1 MNPSA
6 GDGAILEVRGVRK
19 RLGAAQV
26 LDGVS
31 LRVDRGELLTLLG
44 ESGSGKTTLLR
55 LCAGFLRPDEGEIWI
70 GGERVDALP
79 PYRRRVN
86 TVFQHYALFP
96 HMSVAENVAYG
107 LRVTGVPRGEVA
119 SRAAQALTMVKMGD
133 FAAAAPSR
141 LSGGQQQR
149 VALARALVNRPLLLL
164 LDEPLS
170 ALDAG
175 LRRQMQEELKALQR
189 EVGIAFVF
197 VTHDQE
203 EALALSDRIVLLRG
217 GRIEQV
223 GTPQEIYERPAT
235 AYTARFIGQ
244 TNLLRCQAEGGRLLL
259 ADGGLQLG
267 PAPAGTPDGPVT
279 ISLRPERLRL
289 AGQGAPAGADASVRF
304 QARVIGR
311 VYQGATVLL
320 HLRGPGQA
328 DVPLLCRVPAQSM
341 AMAMAMAAAVPADA
355 SEAATFEFALGD
367 AVPVRESAA

>member
-1 MNPSA
+1 VSQ
-6 GDGAILEVRGVRK
+6 GGAPILDIRGVRK

-31 LRVDRGELLTLLG
+31 LHVERGELVTLLG

-107 LRVTGVPRGEVA
+107 LRVTGVPRDEA
-119 SRAAQALTMVKMGD
+119 TSRAAQALALVKMDG
-133 FAAAAPSR
+133 FAAAAPAR

-175 LRRQMQEELKALQR
+175 LRRQMQEELVALQR

-217 GRIEQV
+217 GKIEQV

-235 AYTARFIGQ
+235 SYTARFIGQ
-244 TNLLRCQAEGGRLLL
+244 TNLLRCQAEAGRLRLSGV
-259 ADGGLQLG
+259 ALG
-267 PAPAGTPDGPVT
+267 PAPAGMQDGPVLL
-279 ISLRPERLRL
+279 SLRPERLR
-289 AGQGAPAGADASVRF
+289 PAGPGAASAEAVRLKA
-304 QARVIGR
+304 QVIGR

-320 HLRGPGQA
+320 HLRGPGGL
-328 DVPLLCRVPAQSM
+328 PLLCRVPAES
-341 AMAMAMAAAVPADA
+341 APGEGEGE
-355 SEAATFEFALGD
+355 STFEFSPGD